1 MTKITYEQFLS
12 VLSKYDKFDSTI
24 LNAIYNEF
32 GKDTINNYFERY
44 FEGIDEEHIDEFIS
58 KYEAYFEAVSNEND
72 VIEVGEYDVNG
83 FINLVVH
90 RSYKYP
96 LMSFCDE
103 QKYGLILKE
112 GIDNL
117 KIINPLDDFTLY
129 PKLNLAKLFLSVK
142 NEDDVELI
150 SMIKKMPFSYDD
162 ASIFKEDLISLK
174 KYIKL
179 CKNGVPS
186 LKILK
191 KEFSNLN
198 FSKVKPVDDL
208 SYQCDLLKRYIDA
221 KYNFYNR
228 NLRLV
233 IAFAKRFC
241 KGYNFDEK
249 LQEGCF
255 ALIKAINKYDSTK
268 NYKFSTYATHIIV
281 QNICRYVANNKT
293 LIRKPV
299 YLTDAISKYNRFV
312 SNYITQ
318 NGVEP
323 TFEECLNY
331 LGFSEDRLKEVQR
344 EVVDVLSLDMSFAGD
359 EAEDDLITIISDASV
374 SIEDDIVSKDFIESV
389 IKEICDLFEGR
400 EREILLNRLELDDNR
415 ERLTLEELGA
425 CYGITRE
432 RVRQIE
438 KKNVRIL
445 IKKLKNKGMIEV

>member
-1 MTKITYEQFLS
+1 MTNITYEQFLS

-58 KYEAYFEAVSNEND
+58 KYEAYFDAISNEND
-72 VIEVGEYDVNG
+72 VIEIGEYNANG

-90 RSYKYP
+90 RSYKYS
-96 LMSFCDE
+96 LMNYDDE
-103 QKYGLILKE
+103 RKYGLILKE

-117 KIINPLDDFTLY
+117 KIIKPLDDYTLY
-129 PKLNLAKLFLSVK
+129 PKLDLARLFLSVK
-142 NEDDVELI
+142 SEEDIKLI
-150 SMIKKMPFSYDD
+150 SMIRKIPFSYDD
-162 ASIFKEDLISLK
+162 DSVLRDDLISLK
-174 KYIKL
+174 KYLKL

-186 LKILK
+186 LTILK

-198 FSKVKPVDDL
+198 FSKVKPVNDL

-221 KYNFYNR
+221 KFSFYNR

-255 ALIKAINKYDSTK
+255 ALIKAINKYDATM

-281 QNICRYVANNKT
+281 QSICRYVANNKT
-293 LIRKPV
+293 LIRKPI
-299 YLTDAISKYNRFV
+299 YLTDAIGKYNRFV

-318 NGVEP
+318 NGIEP
-323 TFEECLNY
+323 TDEECMEN
-331 LGFSEDRLKEVQR
+331 LGFSEDKLKEIRR
-344 EVVDVLSLDMSFAGD
+344 ETVDVLSLDMSFAGE
-359 EAEDDLITIISDASV
+359 EAEDDLLTIITDTSISV
-374 SIEDDIVSKDFIESV
+374 EDSIVSKDFIESV

-400 EREILLNRLELDDNR
+400 DREILLNRLGLDNFRDKM
-415 ERLTLEELGA
+415 TLEELGA
-425 CYGITRE
+425 CYGVTRE

-438 KKNVRIL
+438 MKNMRRL
-445 IKKLKNKGMIEV
+445 KKKLKIKNMV

>member
-58 KYEAYFEAVSNEND
+58 KYEAYFDAISNEND
-72 VIEVGEYDVNG
+72 VIEIGEYNVNG

-90 RSYKYP
+90 RSYKYS
-96 LMSFCDE
+96 LMNYDDE
-103 QKYGLILKE
+103 RKYGLILKE

-117 KIINPLDDFTLY
+117 KIIKPLDDYTLY
-129 PKLNLAKLFLSVK
+129 PKLDLARLFLSVK
-142 NEDDVELI
+142 SEEDIKLI
-150 SMIKKMPFSYDD
+150 SMIRKIPFSYDD
-162 ASIFKEDLISLK
+162 DSVLRDDLISLK
-174 KYIKL
+174 KYLKL

-186 LKILK
+186 LTILK
-191 KEFSNLN
+191 KEFGNLN
-198 FSKVKPVDDL
+198 FSKVKPVNDL
-208 SYQCDLLKRYIDA
+208 SYQYDLLKRYINA
-221 KYNFYNR
+221 KFSFYNR

-255 ALIKAINKYDSTK
+255 ALIKAINKYDATM

-299 YLTDAISKYNRFV
+299 YLIDAISKYNRYV
-312 SNYITQ
+312 SNYVTQ

-323 TFEECLNY
+323 TDLECMEN
-331 LGFSEDRLKEVQR
+331 LGFSEERLKEVQR
-344 EVVDVLSLDMSFAGD
+344 EVTDVLSLDMSFAGD
-359 EAEDDLITIISDASV
+359 EAEDNLITIISDTSISV
-374 SIEDDIVSKDFIESV
+374 EDSIVSKDFIESV

-400 EREILLNRLELDDNR
+400 DREILLNRLGLDIFRDKM
-415 ERLTLEELGA
+415 TLEELGA
-425 CYGITRE
+425 CYGVTRE

-438 KKNVRIL
+438 MKNMRRL
-445 IKKLKNKGMIEV
+445 KKKLKIKNMV

>member
-1 MTKITYEQFLS
+1 MTNITYEQFLS

-58 KYEAYFEAVSNEND
+58 KYEAYFDAISNEND
-72 VIEVGEYDVNG
+72 VIEIGEYNANG

-90 RSYKYP
+90 RSYKYS
-96 LMSFCDE
+96 LMNYDDE
-103 QKYGLILKE
+103 RKYGLILKE

-117 KIINPLDDFTLY
+117 KIIKPLDDYTLY
-129 PKLNLAKLFLSVK
+129 PKLDLARLFLSVK
-142 NEDDVELI
+142 SEEDIKLI
-150 SMIKKMPFSYDD
+150 SMIRKIPFSYDD
-162 ASIFKEDLISLK
+162 DSVLRDDLISLK
-174 KYIKL
+174 KYLKL

-198 FSKVKPVDDL
+198 FSKVKPVNDL

-221 KYNFYNR
+221 KFSFYNR

-255 ALIKAINKYDSTK
+255 ALIKAINKYDATM

-293 LIRKPV
+293 LIRKPI
-299 YLTDAISKYNRFV
+299 YLTDAIGKYNRFV

-318 NGVEP
+318 NGIEP
-323 TFEECLNY
+323 TDEECMEN
-331 LGFSEDRLKEVQR
+331 LGFSEDKLKEIRR
-344 EVVDVLSLDMSFAGD
+344 ETVDVLSLDMSFAGE
-359 EAEDDLITIISDASV
+359 EAEDDLLTIITDTSISV
-374 SIEDDIVSKDFIESV
+374 EDSIVSKDFIESV

-400 EREILLNRLELDDNR
+400 DREILLNRLGLDNFRDKM
-415 ERLTLEELGA
+415 TLEELGA
-425 CYGITRE
+425 CYGVTRE

-438 KKNVRIL
+438 MKNMRRL
-445 IKKLKNKGMIEV
+445 KKKLKIKNMV